1 MAAAAAATRA
11 AGSAVARA
19 AAVAAEAA
27 AAPPHPEGVA
37 AGTVWEVASTAH
49 KHTGGGGRSRSA

>member
-1 MAAAAAATRA
+1 MAAAEAATM

-27 AAPPHPEGVA
+27 AAALRLEGVA
-37 AGTVWEVASTAH
+37 AETVWEVASTART
-49 KHTGGGGRSRSA
+49 HTGGGGRSRSA